1 MNFIGEGAQRERG
14 DYRLY
19 WVSLSLSERQPRQC
33 HLVKILK
40 APQRILFWILFTVA
54 LGRLSLPSAHPLLF
68 GFLSAEGHVNTCRKP
83 FANPPLHTQLKRSSA
98 FFLVAVVVVVVGRV
112 SKLPNFF
119 FGFSSAV
126 SFLFCSLLLLA
137 LLAAAACRMPL
148 PGGGYQ
154 RIILSKEC
162 GGCSSKLL
170 WPKEKQRWLQRER
183 EWNGRE
189 GRGNG
194 ESEKWKVEK
203 PNEKER
209 EKYLLCSLV
218 GFPVPCLLA
227 PKAII

>member
-1 MNFIGEGAQRERG
+1 MNFIGDGGTEREGGLQAV
-14 DYRLY
+14 L
-19 WVSLSLSERQPRQC
+19 SHSLSERQPRQC

-54 LGRLSLPSAHPLLF
+54 LGRLSFPSPHPLF
-68 GFLSAEGHVNTCRKP
+68 FSFLPAEGHVNTCRKP

-98 FFLVAVVVVVVGRV
+98 FFLVAVVVVVGRV

-119 FGFSSAV
+119 LGF
-126 SFLFCSLLLLA
+126 LLLFPFFFVLCFCLLYLPLPLA
-137 LLAAAACRMPL
+137 ACRCPAEAINVLSCQRSAAAAVRNCYGQKRNSA
-148 PGGGYQ
+148 GYN
-154 RIILSKEC
+154 K
-162 GGCSSKLL
+162 
-170 WPKEKQRWLQRER
+170 RER
-183 EWNGRE
+183 EWRGGE